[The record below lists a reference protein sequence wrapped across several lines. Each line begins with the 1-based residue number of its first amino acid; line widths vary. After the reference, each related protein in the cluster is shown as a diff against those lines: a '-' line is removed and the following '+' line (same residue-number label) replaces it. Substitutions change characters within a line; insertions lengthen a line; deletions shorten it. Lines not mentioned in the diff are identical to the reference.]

1 MEPAEREGSET
12 VTGQGTGASSETVTG
27 QQTGARCS
35 RSLCPEEASEQEQ
48 GCSPGA
54 LRLLLLGKKGAG
66 KSATGNTILGKDVFT
81 SRFSARM
88 VTEACQ
94 RESGDVMGEKV
105 VVIDTPDLFS
115 STACAED
122 KQRHVK
128 CCLELSAPN
137 LHALLLVIPIGHCAE
152 EDRQAIE
159 GIRKVFGEEARRHTI
174 IIFTRKE
181 DLGNVSMQD
190 YLDQNSSVRE
200 LVEIHGSR
208 YCAFNNKVGEA
219 ERALQVAELIDMVKR
234 LVEANGGPYCRNCRN
249 KGGRFRDCAEEGTL
263 QKMDGPYGPGEQLAL
278 ATGSEMSPRL
288 TELKVLLI
296 GRHGAG
302 KSTVGN
308 SLVGRHVF
316 ETKFSDLL
324 VTTEFKSES
333 RMWRKR
339 NITIIDGP
347 DLSYSKGLISDLRKE
362 TPEGPH
368 AFLLVTPLGS
378 FGERDKE
385 LLAALQSSFAGEVTK
400 YMTVLL
406 TRKEDLGGQGVETFL
421 NSNADLREL
430 LVKCGG
436 RFSVFHRRATEEE
449 EQSQVDELLQRLVC
463 MAQQNGDQP
472 CRFAEEGALTIVLVG
487 RSGTGK
493 SATGNTILGRSAFL
507 SRLQAQPVTKTC
519 QEARRI
525 VAEQDVVVVDTP
537 GLCLMSRDASQ
548 LEMVR
553 GHVATSGGNTVL
565 VLVLQLGRVV
575 HEDEKAVKMLESYF
589 GKDVRKR
596 MIVLFT
602 RKEDLGAED
611 INYYCA
617 NTDDRAVKGIIG
629 KCGAERVC
637 AFNNNATGQAREDQ
651 VAVLLK
657 MARELIGPGEQ
668 LALATG
674 SEMSPR
680 LTELKVLLIGRHGAG
695 KSTVGNSLVGRHVFE
710 TKFSDLLVTTEFKSE
725 SRMWRK
731 RNITIIDGPDLSYSK
746 GLISDLRTQTPEGPH
761 AFLLVTPLGSFGER
775 DKELL
780 AALQSSFAGE
790 VTKYMT
796 VLLTREED
804 LGGQG
809 VETFLNS
816 NTDLRELLVKC
827 GGRFSVFHRRA
838 TEEEE
843 QSQVDE
849 LLQRLVCMA
858 QQNGDQP
865 CRFAEEAG
873 DGPPPC
879 GYQWREYS
887 PGPGAPAGTGRSR
900 GRKGGEDAGVPLWK
914 GCQETHDC
922 AFHPE
927 GRPGGRGHQLLL
939 CQHR

>member
-472 CRFAEEGALTIVLVG
+472 CRFAEEG
-487 RSGTGK
+487 
-493 SATGNTILGRSAFL
+493 
-507 SRLQAQPVTKTC
+507 
-519 QEARRI
+519 
-525 VAEQDVVVVDTP
+525 
-537 GLCLMSRDASQ
+537 
-548 LEMVR
+548 
-553 GHVATSGGNTVL
+553 
-565 VLVLQLGRVV
+565 
-575 HEDEKAVKMLESYF
+575 
-589 GKDVRKR
+589 
-596 MIVLFT
+596 
-602 RKEDLGAED
+602 
-611 INYYCA
+611 
-617 NTDDRAVKGIIG
+617 
-629 KCGAERVC
+629 
-637 AFNNNATGQAREDQ
+637 
-651 VAVLLK
+651 
-657 MARELIGPGEQ
+657 PGEQ

-865 CRFAEEAG
+865 CRFAEEGALTIVLVGRSGTGKSATGNTILGRSAFLSRLQAQPVTKTCQKARRIGAEQDVVVVDTPGLCLMSRDALQLEMVRRHVATSGGNTVLVLVLQLGRVVHEDEKAVKMLEYHFGKDVRKRMIVLFTRKEDLGAEDINYYCANTDDRAVKGIIGKCGAERVCAFNNNATGQAREDQVAVLLKMARELIGNHKKG
-873 DGPPPC
+873 DG
-879 GYQWREYS
+879 YS
-887 PGPGAPAGTGRSR
+887 RTWGPSAKKMPKVLAI
-900 GRKGGEDAGVPLWK
+900 
-914 GCQETHDC
+914 
-922 AFHPE
+922 
-927 GRPGGRGHQLLL
+927 
-939 CQHR
+939 